1 MDSPYHNKRTG
12 GSTKSI
18 GPVLKENDAFF
29 WIVRFIDEESSEATL
44 QTGKTVPE
52 SESTALFTFGSQLQ
66 SSWLEYTCW
75 EPSVATKPK
84 MGMGDKRKWLSVQKM
99 VQRTK
104 SGQAAAPWPQRSK
117 KVWQKMPLF
126 GIFVHF
132 LADKASFLKTLVLL
146 ENWACLWLLRPT
158 HLPRLCFNPF
168 RTHKSCSLHARCVLR
183 VSDTCNFRG
192 VQMSQMT
199 RTTQIE
205 GS

>member
-158 HLPRLCFNPF
+158 HSLDYVSTLFEPINHVPF
-168 RTHKSCSLHARCVLR
+168 MLGVFYGSLTHVTSV
-183 VSDTCNFRG
+183 VSKCHKWLAPPK
-192 VQMSQMT
+192 
-199 RTTQIE
+199 
-205 GS
+205 